1 MRYFWKNLLRRCV
14 LVAVVLGAI
23 GYLFAEAFLMLH
35 RMNGGTPDP
44 ANDVVRWRTPLTMAG
59 FGVGLL
65 LVMELFAFA
74 FKRKP
79 VAPDV
84 AGKPAAGETPVIDPV
99 LHQSGQATP

>member
-1 MRYFWKNLLRRCV
+1 MRDFWKNLLRRCV

-23 GYLFAEAFLMLH
+23 GFLFAEAFLMLH

-44 ANDVVRWRTPLTMAG
+44 ANDAVRWRTPLTMAG

-65 LVMELFAFA
+65 LVMELFAIA

-79 VAPDV
+79 IAPEV
-84 AGKPAAGETPVIDPV
+84 PAKPAVGEPPTADPA
-99 LHQSGQATP
+99 LRHSGQATP